1 MTLEAAA
8 LICAGVLAVVLGLLR
23 RRRPDSPWAG
33 VPLELRRIRPVY
45 AEQLFRSSGTVSIAA
60 RVDRAYRGE
69 AGTLVLV
76 ELKTRTR
83 SRGYPSDVME
93 LSAQRLAL
101 MGQTGEAVAE
111 HAYVLTERPDGCRT
125 GCHRVRL
132 MAHADVIALVRRRE
146 DLLAA
151 KIEPQPACSRGL
163 CRKCVFVQLCDFP

>member
-8 LICAGVLAVVLGLLR
+8 VICVGVLAVVLGLLR

-45 AEQLFRSSGTVSIAA
+45 AEQLFRSSVMVSITA

-69 AGTLVLV
+69 AGALVLV

-83 SRGYPSDVME
+83 SRVYPSDVIE

-101 MGQTGEAVAE
+101 MGQTGEVVAD
-111 HAYVLTERPDGCRT
+111 HAYVLTVGPSGCRT

-132 MAHADVIALVRRRE
+132 MADDDVIALVRRRE
-146 DLLAA
+146 DLLAG
-151 KIEPQPACSRGL
+151 KIEPQPACSPGM
-163 CRKCVFVQLCDFP
+163 CRKCSFVRSCSFP